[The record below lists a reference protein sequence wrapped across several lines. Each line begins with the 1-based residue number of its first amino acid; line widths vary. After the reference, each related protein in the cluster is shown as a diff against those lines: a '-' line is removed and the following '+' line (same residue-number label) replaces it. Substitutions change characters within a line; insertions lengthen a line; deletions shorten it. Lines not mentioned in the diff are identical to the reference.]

1 MTNVHAL
8 IWSRTTTHHM
18 HARGLAALR
27 LQLIYIVQQTS
38 MALACAKKNQPPV
51 ADVHAFARSA
61 QLPLLPVALTEVLL
75 HQILLLQL
83 HLYDLVA
90 MRKQQV
96 GTAQPLRRTSRT
108 SLQQA
113 GPCLHSPPSSPAKL
127 IGTSTGKENA
137 FTANGLELDSKLVLP
152 FQTKGGRSKQPA
164 GHSPKRHDSRR
175 AGDMRHFSSIA
186 YFDITANLQKHRS
199 AA

>member
-1 MTNVHAL
+1 
-8 IWSRTTTHHM
+8 M

-152 FQTKGGRSKQPA
+152 FQTKGARSKQPA

-175 AGDMRHFSSIA
+175 AGDMQHWMSIA
-186 YFDITANLQKHRS
+186 FFDITARLQQGLACSIAKCY
-199 AA
+199 